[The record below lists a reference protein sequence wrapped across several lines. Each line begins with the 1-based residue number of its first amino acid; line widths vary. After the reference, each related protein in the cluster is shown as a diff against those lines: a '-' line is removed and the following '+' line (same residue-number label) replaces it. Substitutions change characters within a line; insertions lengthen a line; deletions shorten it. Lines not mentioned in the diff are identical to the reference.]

1 MKNIVLFTVT
11 LLFLSCS
18 KDRTDDVYV
27 FEFDFNLENHF
38 LIENSNELLETD
50 KGYIDTNYEL
60 VSTLIHLNDG
70 VILDSLTS
78 SCGNWNYK
86 ENPSSVVKIWFPQ
99 KFIQDGTYQYSR
111 TANINDFWITIQK
124 NMTFGPVYQFGL
136 MTNSNAML
144 SSEDI
149 AYCSYVNNDPYTIEY
164 AEIKIN
170 YTNSSSSIIRYALE
184 TTNGEIIKGSYS
196 GNLENFKRIN
206 FEGDCD

>member
-1 MKNIVLFTVT
+1 MKNIILFIVI
-11 LLFLSCS
+11 LIVLSCS
-18 KDRTDDVYV
+18 KDRTDDGYV
-27 FEFDFNLENHF
+27 FEFDFDLENHF

-50 KGYIDTNYEL
+50 KGYIDTNYQW

-78 SCGNWNYK
+78 TCGYWNYK

-124 NMTFGPVYQFGL
+124 NIIFSPVYQFGF
-136 MTNSNAML
+136 MSNSNGI
-144 SSEDI
+144 SYSEDI
-149 AYCSYVNNDPYTIEY
+149 AYCSYETGDPYSVEH
-164 AEIKIN
+164 AEIKID
-170 YTNSSSSIIRYALE
+170 YANSSSSIIRYVLE

-196 GNLENFKRIN
+196 GNLENFRRIN
-206 FEGDCD
+206 LEGDCD